1 MLLVVFNEYSDA
13 KPKGNM
19 ISEEEEEEEEVL
31 LFVFI
36 DTEPKGY
43 MISPYIGRY
52 CGCCLPER
60 PIGYLSYCNSH

>member
-1 MLLVVFNEYSDA
+1 MFLVVFNEYSDA

-43 MISPYIGRY
+43 MISPYIGR
-52 CGCCLPER
+52 
-60 PIGYLSYCNSH
+60 